1 MKLIKACAVL
11 TTAVMMSGCALVC
24 KTQHTKQTETD
35 CSYTTTTVTQYG
47 LFGLSDTRKYGNKT
61 TQGIAGLF
69 LPLYASKTE
78 DVKWKT
84 DAEREVAKKQITHPP
99 KPPSKRVGDESAEPV
114 SEKEESSAK

>member
-35 CSYTTTTVTQYG
+35 YSYTTTTVTQYG

-78 DVKWKT
+78 DVKWKSKE
-84 DAEREVAKKQITHPP
+84 EREAAKKSKAEAECKKQCPEPAVTTPCP
-99 KPPSKRVGDESAEPV
+99 AKKDKPSDK
-114 SEKEESSAK
+114 